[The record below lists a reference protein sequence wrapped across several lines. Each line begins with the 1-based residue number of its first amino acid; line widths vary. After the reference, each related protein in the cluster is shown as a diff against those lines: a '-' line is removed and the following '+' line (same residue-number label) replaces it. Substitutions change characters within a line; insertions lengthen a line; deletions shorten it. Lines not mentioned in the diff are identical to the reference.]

1 MAVTAKVAAAP
12 GATVSET
19 GCAVIAGAMA
29 AAVTETIAGRL
40 VTFPAE
46 FATTTSY
53 EPADPAE
60 TAPRLSVAD
69 VAPASATPSRRHW

>member
-29 AAVTETIAGRL
+29 A
-40 VTFPAE
+40 
-46 FATTTSY
+46 
-53 EPADPAE
+53 
-60 TAPRLSVAD
+60 
-69 VAPASATPSRRHW
+69 